1 MKFKDVTN
9 INDVREPK
17 GSNKSNAWGSFYW
30 RDLYDSLIFKE
41 GGFDLW
47 YKFNFFGRVNTKG
60 EPVFVSE
67 NFLKQ
72 VSNNDKTI
80 LLLAPVADAWK
91 DLISYMQ
98 KAVSRGDVDPEGS
111 LYGDIKPKHGWT
123 SPHKLY
129 GNYNSTLYES
139 FSGKFMNSKLD
150 HKIVD
155 FEGFLD
161 VWLVFVEMNAKRIPW
176 TREGYFLSKKCTPH
190 VSGLMIELAEA
201 PHDLDSLKATFLQDR
216 NFNFFKTA
224 AARHGFIL
232 DKNAPWRVVADME
245 SRGMKRYMKKYGKDK
260 ETIYEYYYKGYEH
273 ELENFKHFLWGWYN
287 DYVKANPVV
296 QVVEAGSN
304 SLNPTK
310 LDLIQREVYT
320 EEELFE
326 KYSDHFFIKLYTYV
340 RAIETKKDWGQ
351 ARYDMVVYKARDL
364 MRLKGKNTAMK
375 YLHKNINPCSE
386 KRAKELFGKKHLTK
400 DQTDVIL
407 LSRNKIR
414 PKFRYR

>member
-1 MKFKDVTN
+1 M
-9 INDVREPK
+9 
-17 GSNKSNAWGSFYW
+17 
-30 RDLYDSLIFKE
+30 
-41 GGFDLW
+41 
-47 YKFNFFGRVNTKG
+47 
-60 EPVFVSE
+60 FVSE

-111 LYGDIKPKHGWT
+111 LYGDIKPKPGWT

-129 GNYNSTLYES
+129 GNYNSTLYEN

-216 NFNFFKTA
+216 NFN
-224 AARHGFIL
+224 
-232 DKNAPWRVVADME
+232 
-245 SRGMKRYMKKYGKDK
+245 
-260 ETIYEYYYKGYEH
+260 
-273 ELENFKHFLWGWYN
+273 
-287 DYVKANPVV
+287 
-296 QVVEAGSN
+296 
-304 SLNPTK
+304 
-310 LDLIQREVYT
+310 
-320 EEELFE
+320 LF
-326 KYSDHFFIKLYTYV
+326 
-340 RAIETKKDWGQ
+340 
-351 ARYDMVVYKARDL
+351 
-364 MRLKGKNTAMK
+364 
-375 YLHKNINPCSE
+375 NI
-386 KRAKELFGKKHLTK
+386 
-400 DQTDVIL
+400 
-407 LSRNKIR
+407 
-414 PKFRYR
+414 